1 MNQELHEAYRQT
13 TFCADTPRG
22 RLALRIDQCDAQL
35 DRLLMDNACESWAY
49 LTAYNP
55 GSVVLSPEENQHRQS
70 ALENELHKG
79 GWVFFAGEGV
89 GGSGNWPPELSVLVL
104 GIDEATAQQL
114 GRAFGQ
120 NAVVVGRLG
129 RPAEL
134 VILN

>member
-1 MNQELHEAYRQT
+1 MNQELHEAYCQT
-13 TFCADTPRG
+13 TFYADTPRG

-35 DRLLMDNACESWAY
+35 DRLLVDHACGFWAY

-55 GSVVLSPEENQHRQS
+55 GSVLLSPEENHHRQVD
-70 ALENELHKG
+70 LENELRIG
-79 GWVFFAGEGV
+79 GWDFFPGEGV
-89 GGSGNWPPELSVLVL
+89 GNGGTWPPEPSVLVL
-104 GIDEATAQQL
+104 GIDEATAQKL

-134 VILN
+134 ATLN